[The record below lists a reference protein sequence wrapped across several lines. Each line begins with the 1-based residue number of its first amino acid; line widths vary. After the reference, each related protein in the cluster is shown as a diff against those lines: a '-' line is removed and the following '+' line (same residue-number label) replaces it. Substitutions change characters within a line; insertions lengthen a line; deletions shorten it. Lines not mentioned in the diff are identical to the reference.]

1 MNLLSKFQRIL
12 KAESEIKINKNV
24 EENIKYINDDYIKST
39 IAEYIKLNHINED
52 VDLSNHGMMM
62 AFIIKEIYNKIN
74 LDFWIW
80 QRLLFKLK

>member
-74 LDFWIW
+74 LDF
-80 QRLLFKLK
+80 